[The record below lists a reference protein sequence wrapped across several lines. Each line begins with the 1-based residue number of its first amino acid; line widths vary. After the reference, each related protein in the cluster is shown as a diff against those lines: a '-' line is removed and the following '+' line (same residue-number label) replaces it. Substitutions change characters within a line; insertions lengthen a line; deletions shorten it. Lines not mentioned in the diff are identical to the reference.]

1 MGVPGLFAGRI
12 QQKNRCYRGSPVSTA
27 IFLRCQARTNQM
39 VAIQRH
45 HHQVFPSIQSDPP
58 VLQCCE
64 DRSAPK
70 WRRIAAFG
78 AGIANCVP
86 HWISFSICFDI
97 IHAPIQWR
105 NSRGTYRRL
114 PIKAF
119 VSSLSQKLQVFPSKQ
134 HMPQII
140 LVYSNRILRELY
152 SQYRYHILAPTNLG
166 FFARLAGQRT
176 IGHKADFWKLP
187 EKQFPVRTRTPLWI
201 MRWKLAPSP
210 RDVEKVGGVLRK
222 TWS

>member
-1 MGVPGLFAGRI
+1 VLILRNLLEEIVKKRLNTNLKFHKIIYMYFPQCKTGLSGLSVHCLGLASLTLPLQRVERLAGSRSPLQMGVPGLFAIRI
-12 QQKNRCYRGSPVSTA
+12 QPKNRCNRGSPVSMA

-86 HWISFSICFDI
+86 H
-97 IHAPIQWR
+97 
-105 NSRGTYRRL
+105 
-114 PIKAF
+114 
-119 VSSLSQKLQVFPSKQ
+119 
-134 HMPQII
+134 
-140 LVYSNRILRELY
+140 
-152 SQYRYHILAPTNLG
+152 
-166 FFARLAGQRT
+166 
-176 IGHKADFWKLP
+176 
-187 EKQFPVRTRTPLWI
+187 
-201 MRWKLAPSP
+201 
-210 RDVEKVGGVLRK
+210 
-222 TWS
+222 